1 MIKVKI
7 TVGWHRDKPGTPPYR
22 DNLSIFN
29 FTNSQDNIFN
39 GKKYFI
45 NSEIENPDF
54 WFILENTKSNRIE
67 NVNISKSKIYFL
79 NSETR
84 YEPSYFM
91 RPSKEKFLTQF
102 DKVYSPN
109 FINLENIINV
119 PPFLSWRL
127 RGDPFADFSSIS
139 DLDFYSQFNPKKEKL
154 LSVYCT
160 TKQITEIQKVRLD
173 FVTKLKNIFGDDLD
187 WYGADKK
194 TKTKIDGVGRYKYH
208 LVLENQLQHN
218 FISEK
223 LYDSFLGN
231 AYPIYAGA
239 SNAKNYFNEKSFC
252 SINLND
258 FNGSVKNII
267 DCISDDTHDKNIQ
280 ALQDSKLTVLDKF
293 NLIKRIDQIIE
304 NSPQNYEEDSKTV
317 SIYPKIYFQNKSFS
331 AKLLFKLNQI
341 LNKTSV
347 YLEKFYN

>member
-39 GKKYFI
+39 GKKYYI

-91 RPSKEKFLTQF
+91 RPSKEKFLNQF
-102 DKVYSPN
+102 DKIYSPN

-127 RGDPFADFSSIS
+127 RGDPFTDFSSIS

-173 FVTKLKNIFGDDLD
+173 FVTKLKNIFGDDMD
-187 WYGADKK
+187 
-194 TKTKIDGVGRYKYH
+194 V
-208 LVLENQLQHN
+208 LVNTGKEIESVLSN
-218 FISEK
+218 I
-223 LYDSFLGN
+223 
-231 AYPIYAGA
+231 PGA
-239 SNAKNYFNEKSFC
+239 SDVRIEQVTGLPIMTIMPNREIIARYGLNVADVQKAIQTAMGGKISGQIFEGDRRFDLVVRLPETLRQDPDMLRQLPIPLPEAK
-252 SINLND
+252 
-258 FNGSVKNII
+258 
-267 DCISDDTHDKNIQ
+267 
-280 ALQDSKLTVLDKF
+280 
-293 NLIKRIDQIIE
+293 
-304 NSPQNYEEDSKTV
+304 
-317 SIYPKIYFQNKSFS
+317 
-331 AKLLFKLNQI
+331 
-341 LNKTSV
+341 
-347 YLEKFYN
+347 